1 MRNTRFEVRLTSGA
15 LGAELLGID
24 LAHALDAE
32 AVADIRRAFHEH
44 GVIFFRDQR
53 LKPEQHI
60 AFAERMGP
68 IIINRFF
75 KTVPGYPQITEVR
88 KEPAQTTADLNFLTV
103 FMEDFSTDDSA
114 MINAQRPLIG
124 RAPANQLLSSLAKEF
139 ASTTKRVTLLA
150 LFFGHHEAVTL
161 GPRRC

>member
-1 MRNTRFEVRLTSGA
+1 
-15 LGAELLGID
+15 
-24 LAHALDAE
+24 
-32 AVADIRRAFHEH
+32 
-44 GVIFFRDQR
+44 
-53 LKPEQHI
+53 
-60 AFAERMGP
+60 
-68 IIINRFF
+68 
-75 KTVPGYPQITEVR
+75 
-88 KEPAQTTADLNFLTV
+88 
-103 FMEDFSTDDSA
+103 MEDFSTDDSA